1 LLYFSDPSSLEHDPR
16 ESMPGHP
23 ESPPRLAAIERR
35 LEEEGWLGWERRAA
49 PAAGAAELELVHT
62 ARHVAA
68 IRELSE
74 AGGGAI
80 DVETYDGPNS
90 YRAAAHAAGG
100 AAAMVRALLAGE
112 AKAGFSALRPPG
124 HHAEPEVAMG
134 FCLFNS
140 IAMAAAMVRAL
151 LAGEAKAGFSALRP
165 PGHHAEPEV
174 AMGFCLFNSIAVAA
188 ATAVEELGAAK
199 VLILDWDVHHGNGT
213 EAMFRD
219 RDDVLLITIQQELIW
234 PGTGLAENVGEGRGE
249 GFTINLPVP
258 EGSGGDVFLS
268 LIDRVVAPVA
278 GEFAPDLILVSAG
291 YDAHV
296 EDPLAGLALT
306 TEDFGQ
312 MAVEVRE
319 LAARLGAPVG
329 AVLEGGYA
337 PNALAD
343 SVAATMRGLGGAGE
357 PGTAPETAVAA
368 EAAGRVARFWPAAGG
383 S

>member
-1 LLYFSDPSSLEHDPR
+1 LLYFSDPSSFEHDPR
-16 ESMPGHP
+16 EAMPGHP
-23 ESPPRLAAIERR
+23 ESPPRLVAVERR
-35 LEEEGWLGWERRAA
+35 LEAEGWLGWERRPA
-49 PAAGAAELELVHT
+49 PAAGAEELELVHT
-62 ARHVAA
+62 PRHVAA

-80 DVETYDGPNS
+80 DVETYDGPSS

-100 AAAMVRALLAGE
+100 ATAMARALLAGE

-140 IAMAAAMVRAL
+140 V
-151 LAGEAKAGFSALRP
+151 
-165 PGHHAEPEV
+165 
-174 AMGFCLFNSIAVAA
+174 AVAA
-188 ATAVEELGAAK
+188 AAALADSASR

-213 EAMFRD
+213 EAIFRE

-234 PGTGLAENVGEGRGE
+234 PGTGLAEDAGAGTGE

-258 EGSGGDVFLS
+258 EGSGYDVFLS
-268 LIDRVVAPVA
+268 LLDRVVAPVA

-291 YDAHV
+291 FDAHLD
-296 EDPLAGLALT
+296 DPLAGLALT
-306 TEDFGQ
+306 AEDFGQ

-319 LAARLGAPVG
+319 LGARIGAPVG
-329 AVLEGGYA
+329 AVLEGGYS
-337 PNALAD
+337 PPALAD
-343 SVAATMRGLGGAGE
+343 SVAATMRALGGAGE
-357 PGTAPETAVAA
+357 PTAAPETAVAA
-368 EAAGRVARFWPAAGG
+368 EAAERVARFWPAADG

>member
-16 ESMPGHP
+16 DTMPGHP

-35 LEEEGWLGWERRAA
+35 LEDEGWLGWERRPA
-49 PAAGAAELELVHT
+49 PAASAEELELVHT

-90 YRAAAHAAGG
+90 YRAAAHGAGG
-100 AAAMVRALLAGE
+100 AAAMTRALLAGE

-140 IAMAAAMVRAL
+140 V
-151 LAGEAKAGFSALRP
+151 
-165 PGHHAEPEV
+165 
-174 AMGFCLFNSIAVAA
+174 AVAA
-188 ATAVEELGAAK
+188 ALATAELGASR

-213 EAMFRD
+213 EAIFRE

-234 PGTGLAENVGEGRGE
+234 PGTGLAEDVGAGRGE
-249 GFTINLPVP
+249 GFTVNLPVP
-258 EGSGGDVFLS
+258 EGSGGDVFFS
-268 LIDRVVAPVA
+268 LIDRVVAPVV
-278 GEFAPDLILVSAG
+278 GEFAPDLILISAG
-291 YDAHV
+291 YDAHA
-296 EDPLAGLALT
+296 EDPLAGLALG

-319 LAARLGAPVG
+319 LGARIGAPVG

-343 SVAATMRGLGGAGE
+343 SVAATMRGLGGTGE
-357 PGTAPETAVAA
+357 SVAAPETAVAA
-368 EAAGRVARFWPAAGG
+368 EAAARVARFWPAAAGA
-383 S
+383 

>member
-1 LLYFSDPSSLEHDPR
+1 VLYFSDPSSLEHDPR
-16 ESMPGHP
+16 DAMPGHP
-23 ESPPRLAAIERR
+23 ESPPRLVAIERR
-35 LEEEGWLGWERRAA
+35 LEEEGWLGWERRPA
-49 PAAGAAELELVHT
+49 PAASAEELELVHT
-62 ARHVAA
+62 PRHVTA

-80 DVETYDGPNS
+80 DVETYDGPES

-100 AAAMVRALLAGE
+100 ATAMARALLKGE
-112 AKAGFSALRPPG
+112 AKVGFSALRPPG
-124 HHAEPEVAMG
+124 HHAEPETAMG

-140 IAMAAAMVRAL
+140 L
-151 LAGEAKAGFSALRP
+151 
-165 PGHHAEPEV
+165 
-174 AMGFCLFNSIAVAA
+174 AVAA
-188 ATAVEELGAAK
+188 ALAVAELGASR

-213 EAMFRD
+213 EAIFRK

-234 PGTGLAENVGEGRGE
+234 PGTGLAEDVGTGAGE

-258 EGSGGDVFLS
+258 EGSGHDVFLS
-268 LIDRVVAPVA
+268 LVDRVVAPVA

-291 YDAHV
+291 FDAHL
-296 EDPLAGLALT
+296 EDPLAGLALSA
-306 TEDFGQ
+306 EDFGQ

-319 LAARLGAPVG
+319 LGARLGAPVG

-337 PNALAD
+337 PNALAE

-357 PGTAPETAVAA
+357 TAVAPETAVAA
-368 EAAGRVARFWPAAGG
+368 EAAGRVARFWPAAAG

>member
-1 LLYFSDPSSLEHDPR
+1 MLYFSDPSSLQHDPR
-16 ESMPGHP
+16 DAMPGHP
-23 ESPPRLAAIERR
+23 ESPPRLVAIERR
-35 LEEEGWLGWERRAA
+35 LEDEAWLGWERR
-49 PAAGAAELELVHT
+49 PAAAASTEQLELIHT
-62 ARHVAA
+62 PRHVTA

-80 DVETYDGPNS
+80 DVETYDGPHS
-90 YRAAAHAAGG
+90 YVAAAHAAGG

-140 IAMAAAMVRAL
+140 
-151 LAGEAKAGFSALRP
+151 
-165 PGHHAEPEV
+165 V
-174 AMGFCLFNSIAVAA
+174 AMAA
-188 ATAVEELGAAK
+188 ATAVEELGADR

-213 EAMFRD
+213 EAIFAE
-219 RDDVLLITIQQELIW
+219 RDDVLLISIHQELIW
-234 PGTGLAENVGEGRGE
+234 PGTGLAEDVGEGRGE
-249 GFTINLPVP
+249 GFTINIPIP
-258 EGSGGDVFLS
+258 EGSGRDVFLS

-291 YDAHV
+291 YDAHF
-296 EDPLAGLALT
+296 EDPLASLALT
-306 TEDFGQ
+306 AEDFGQ

-319 LAARLGAPVG
+319 LGARLDAPVG

-337 PNALAD
+337 PKALAD
-343 SVAATMRGLGGAGE
+343 SVATTMWGLGGLGE
-357 PGTAPETAVAA
+357 PATAPETAVAA
-368 EAAGRVARFWPAAGG
+368 AAAARVARFWPAVR

>member
-1 LLYFSDPSSLEHDPR
+1 
-16 ESMPGHP
+16 MPGHP
-23 ESPPRLAAIERR
+23 ESPPRLVAIERR
-35 LEEEGWLGWERRAA
+35 LEDEGWLGWERRPA
-49 PAAGAAELELVHT
+49 PAAGSEELELVHT
-62 ARHVAA
+62 PRHVAA

-80 DVETYDGPNS
+80 DVETYDGPDS

-100 AAAMVRALLAGE
+100 AAAMTRALLAGE

-124 HHAEPEVAMG
+124 HHAEAEVAMG

-140 IAMAAAMVRAL
+140 V
-151 LAGEAKAGFSALRP
+151 
-165 PGHHAEPEV
+165 
-174 AMGFCLFNSIAVAA
+174 AVAA
-188 ATAVEELGAAK
+188 ALAVAELAASR

-213 EAMFRD
+213 EAIFRG

-234 PGTGLAENVGEGRGE
+234 PGTGLAEDVGTGAGE

-258 EGSGGDVFLS
+258 EGSGRDVFLS
-268 LIDRVVAPVA
+268 LIDRVVVPVA
-278 GEFAPDLILVSAG
+278 GEFAPDLILISAG

-296 EDPLAGLALT
+296 EDPLAGLALSA
-306 TEDFGQ
+306 EDFGQ

-319 LAARLGAPVG
+319 LGGRLDAPVG

-357 PGTAPETAVAA
+357 PVGAPQTAVAA
-368 EAAGRVARFWPAAGG
+368 EAANRVARFWPAVAG

>member
-16 ESMPGHP
+16 DTMPGHP
-23 ESPPRLAAIERR
+23 ESPPRIAAVERR
-35 LEEEGWLGWERRAA
+35 LEEEGWLGWERRPA
-49 PAAGAAELELVHT
+49 PAASSEELELVHT
-62 ARHVAA
+62 PRHVAA

-100 AAAMVRALLAGE
+100 ATAMARALLAGE

-140 IAMAAAMVRAL
+140 V
-151 LAGEAKAGFSALRP
+151 
-165 PGHHAEPEV
+165 
-174 AMGFCLFNSIAVAA
+174 AVAA
-188 ATAVEELGAAK
+188 ALAVAEPGASRL
-199 VLILDWDVHHGNGT
+199 LILDWDVHHGNGT
-213 EAMFRD
+213 EAIFRE

-234 PGTGLAENVGEGRGE
+234 PGTGPAEDVGTGAGE

-258 EGSGGDVFLS
+258 EGSGHDVFLS
-268 LIDRVVAPVA
+268 LVDRVVAPVA

-291 YDAHV
+291 FDAHA
-296 EDPLAGLALT
+296 EDPLAGLALS

-319 LAARLGAPVG
+319 LGARLDAPVG

-337 PNALAD
+337 PAALAG

-357 PGTAPETAVAA
+357 PVPAPETAVAA
-368 EAAGRVARFWPAAGG
+368 EAANRVARFWPAAAG

>member
-1 LLYFSDPSSLEHDPR
+1 MLYFSDPSSLEHDPR
-16 ESMPGHP
+16 DAMPGHP
-23 ESPPRLAAIERR
+23 ESPPRLVAIERR
-35 LEEEGWLGWERRAA
+35 LEEEGWLGWERRPA
-49 PAAGAAELELVHT
+49 PAASAEELELVHT
-62 ARHVAA
+62 PRHVTA

-80 DVETYDGPNS
+80 DVETYDGPES

-100 AAAMVRALLAGE
+100 ATAMARALLKGE
-112 AKAGFSALRPPG
+112 AKVGFSALRPPG
-124 HHAEPEVAMG
+124 HHAEPETAMG

-140 IAMAAAMVRAL
+140 L
-151 LAGEAKAGFSALRP
+151 
-165 PGHHAEPEV
+165 
-174 AMGFCLFNSIAVAA
+174 AVAA
-188 ATAVEELGAAK
+188 ALAVAELGASR

-213 EAMFRD
+213 EAIFRK

-234 PGTGLAENVGEGRGE
+234 PGTGLAEDVGTGAGE

-258 EGSGGDVFLS
+258 EGSGHDVFLS
-268 LIDRVVAPVA
+268 LVDRVVAPVA

-291 YDAHV
+291 FDAHL
-296 EDPLAGLALT
+296 EDPLAGLALSA
-306 TEDFGQ
+306 EDFGQ

-319 LAARLGAPVG
+319 LGARLGAPVG

-337 PNALAD
+337 PNALAE

-357 PGTAPETAVAA
+357 TAVAPETAVAA
-368 EAAGRVARFWPAAGG
+368 EAAGRVARFWPAAAG

>member
-16 ESMPGHP
+16 EAMPGHP
-23 ESPPRLAAIERR
+23 ESPPRLVAIERR
-35 LEEEGWLGWERRAA
+35 LEEEDWLGWERRPA
-49 PAAGAAELELVHT
+49 PAASTAELELVHT
-62 ARHVAA
+62 PRHVAA
-68 IRELSE
+68 IRELSD

-100 AAAMVRALLAGE
+100 ATAMTRALLAGE

-140 IAMAAAMVRAL
+140 V
-151 LAGEAKAGFSALRP
+151 
-165 PGHHAEPEV
+165 
-174 AMGFCLFNSIAVAA
+174 AVAA
-188 ATAVEELGAAK
+188 ALATRELGASR

-213 EAMFRD
+213 ETIFRD

-234 PGTGLAENVGEGRGE
+234 PGTGLAEDVGAGDGE

-258 EGSGGDVFLS
+258 EGSGRDVFLS

-278 GEFAPDLILVSAG
+278 GEFGPDLILVSAG
-291 YDAHV
+291 FDAHL
-296 EDPLAGLALT
+296 EDPLAGLALSG
-306 TEDFGQ
+306 EDFGQ

-319 LAARLGAPVG
+319 LGARLGAPVG

-337 PNALAD
+337 PGALAD
-343 SVAATMRGLGGAGE
+343 SVAATMRALGGSGE
-357 PGTAPETAVAA
+357 TGAAPETAVAG
-368 EAAGRVARFWPAAGG
+368 EAAGRVARYWPAAGG

>member
-16 ESMPGHP
+16 EKMPGHP
-23 ESPPRLAAIERR
+23 ESPPRLVAVERR
-35 LEEEGWLGWERRAA
+35 LEEEGWLGWERRPA
-49 PAAGAAELELVHT
+49 PAASTEELELVHT
-62 ARHVAA
+62 PRHVAA

-80 DVETYDGPNS
+80 DVETYDGPDS
-90 YRAAAHAAGG
+90 YRAAAHGAGG
-100 AAAMVRALLAGE
+100 ATAMTRALLAGE
-112 AKAGFSALRPPG
+112 AKAGFSAHRPPG
-124 HHAEPEVAMG
+124 HHPEPEVAMG

-140 IAMAAAMVRAL
+140 V
-151 LAGEAKAGFSALRP
+151 G
-165 PGHHAEPEV
+165 
-174 AMGFCLFNSIAVAA
+174 VAA
-188 ATAVEELGAAK
+188 ALATQELGASR

-213 EAMFRD
+213 EAIFRD

-234 PGTGLAENVGEGRGE
+234 PGTGLAEDVGEGRGE
-249 GFTINLPVP
+249 GFTVNVPVP
-258 EGSGGDVFLS
+258 EGSGNDVFLS

-291 YDAHV
+291 YDAHL

-306 TEDFGQ
+306 AEDFGQ

-319 LAARLGAPVG
+319 LGARLGAPVG

-337 PNALAD
+337 PGALAD
-343 SVAATMRGLGGAGE
+343 SVAATMRGLGGSGD
-357 PGTAPETAVAA
+357 PVTAPETAVAA
-368 EAAGRVARFWPAAGG
+368 EAAARVASFWPAAGG

>member
-16 ESMPGHP
+16 DTMPGHP

-35 LEEEGWLGWERRAA
+35 LEDDGWLGWERRPA
-49 PAAGAAELELVHT
+49 PAASGEELELVHT
-62 ARHVAA
+62 PRHVAA

-90 YRAAAHAAGG
+90 YRAAAHGAGG
-100 AAAMVRALLAGE
+100 AAAMTRALLAGE
-112 AKAGFSALRPPG
+112 AKVGFSALRPPG

-140 IAMAAAMVRAL
+140 V
-151 LAGEAKAGFSALRP
+151 G
-165 PGHHAEPEV
+165 
-174 AMGFCLFNSIAVAA
+174 VAA
-188 ATAVEELGAAK
+188 ALAVAELGASR

-213 EAMFRD
+213 EAVFRE

-234 PGTGLAENVGEGRGE
+234 PGTGLAEDVGVGAGE

-258 EGSGGDVFLS
+258 EGSGREVFLS

-278 GEFAPDLILVSAG
+278 REFAPDLILVSAG
-291 YDAHV
+291 YDAHL
-296 EDPLAGLALT
+296 EDPLAGLALG

-319 LAARLGAPVG
+319 LGARIGAPIG

-337 PNALAD
+337 PAALAD
-343 SVAATMRGLGGAGE
+343 SVAATMRGLGGAGD
-357 PGTAPETAVAA
+357 PVVAPQTAVAT
-368 EAAGRVARFWPAAGG
+368 EAAERVAGFWPAARGA
-383 S
+383 